1 VKGLLNELP
10 GGNMEDQHVEFS
22 TLDVLRGKARRPVD
36 IKTGTLVFV
45 YALRHKE
52 ACNAGG

>member
-1 VKGLLNELP
+1 VHNLDNSP
-10 GGNMEDQHVEFS
+10 
-22 TLDVLRGKARRPVD
+22 LDVLRGKARRPVD